1 MTTSAPPPTTTR
13 PPLWRDVRVLRV
25 AVQVAFAIGIGALAW
40 YLASN
45 LLTNLR
51 VSGIPTGFGFLDQPT
66 GFSIRD
72 TNLRPA
78 QPISDA
84 VLAGVGN
91 TLRVAVV
98 GIALATLVGLFV
110 GIARLSSNWL
120 VRRAASLYVETIR
133 NVPPLLVIVF
143 FYLAVMLRLPP
154 ITEAVEWLG
163 AVVLSNRRVAVL
175 WGDAGPGVNTFL
187 VVLAGAFVVAV
198 LVGWWR
204 TRVFDET
211 GKPHHRVLWGAGIL
225 LVAGAVAYVV
235 LGEPVALSSPAVE
248 GRLIEG
254 GTSLGLE
261 YAAVLVGL
269 VVYTASH
276 IAEIV
281 RGSIQAV
288 PRGQTEAATAIALS
302 SFQRLRY
309 VVLPQALRIIIP
321 PLGNQYLNLT
331 KNSSLAVA
339 VGYPE
344 LTQVTKTVIGNGHP
358 AVQSVAVL
366 MLAYLVL
373 SLVLSL
379 ATNTVNRLVG
389 RRGG

>member
-1 MTTSAPPPTTTR
+1 MTTSAPPTTTR

-25 AVQVAFAIGIGALAW
+25 AVQVAFVIGIGALAW
-40 YLASN
+40 YLATN

-51 VSGIPTGFGFLDQPT
+51 ASGIPTGFGFLDQPT

-72 TNLRPA
+72 TDLRPA
-78 QPISDA
+78 QPIQDA
-84 VLAGVGN
+84 MLVGVAN
-91 TLRVAVV
+91 TLRVAVI
-98 GIALATLVGLFV
+98 GIALATLIGLFV

-133 NVPPLLVIVF
+133 NVPPLLVILF

-163 AVVLSNRRVAVL
+163 VVVLSNRRVGVP

-187 VVLAGAFVVAV
+187 VVLAGAFIVAV

-211 GKPHHRVLWGAGIL
+211 GKPHHRVLWGVGIL
-225 LVAGAVAYVV
+225 LVGGTVAYVA
-235 LGEPVALSSPAVE
+235 LGEPVALSRPVVE

-302 SFQRLRY
+302 SVQRLRY
-309 VVLPQALRIIIP
+309 VVLPQALRIIVP

-331 KNSSLAVA
+331 KNSSLAVF

-358 AVQSVAVL
+358 AVQSIAVL
-366 MLAYLVL
+366 MLGYLVMSLVL
-373 SLVLSL
+373 SLV
-379 ATNTVNRLVG
+379 TNTVNGLMG